1 MTLAHEVG
9 HSCGLCDIFI
19 VDNEK
24 SPTLSI
30 IGEPVGQEKMPMD
43 WANGYHP
50 PGITQDEIVQRLL
63 MYGIPDKDAG
73 TRIPRGNIYGIGET
87 NYMFKTG
94 MWNIGLEGISP
105 PKDSQ

>member
-9 HSCGLCDIFI
+9 HACKLQDIYFARGGLS
-19 VDNEK
+19 VV
-24 SPTLSI
+24 
-30 IGEPVGQEKMPMD
+30 GEAVGQEKMPMD

-50 PGITQDEIVQRLL
+50 PGMTQDKVIKRLL

-73 TRIPRGNIYGIGET
+73 TRIPRGNIYGIGDT

-94 MWNIGLEGISP
+94 MWNVGLEGISP
-105 PKDSQ
+105 PVDSQ

>member
-50 PGITQDEIVQRLL
+50 PGITQDEIVKRLL
-63 MYGIPDKDAG
+63 MHAHPDATG
-73 TRIPRGNIYGIGET
+73 VLVPRGDIHGIGIT
-87 NYMFKTG
+87 NGVFKTG
-94 MWNIGLEGISP
+94 MWRVGLEGMIHP
-105 PKDSQ
+105 PLNHL